1 MESVQHIYSI
11 RDVQSSL
18 LHPAVSRGFEVKT
31 ILHVGGPVP
40 TSFIPPVI
48 MEVLLHI
55 EAVD

>member
-1 MESVQHIYSI
+1 MESVQHICSI
-11 RDVQSSL
+11 RDVL